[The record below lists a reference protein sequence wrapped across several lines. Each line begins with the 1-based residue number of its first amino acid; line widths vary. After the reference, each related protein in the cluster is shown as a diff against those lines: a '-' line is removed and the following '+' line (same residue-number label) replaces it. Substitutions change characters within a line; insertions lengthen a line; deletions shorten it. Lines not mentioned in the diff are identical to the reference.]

1 MNLFVAVAF
10 LAFGELANLLLV
22 SLSVCSILGEIVRK
36 WGEYKNYKG
45 IPKHKMFEG
54 EKVDCWLMELAL

>member
-22 SLSVCSILGEIVRK
+22 SLSVCSILGELFGNGSNIRIISNQRF
-36 WGEYKNYKG
+36 W
-45 IPKHKMFEG
+45 
-54 EKVDCWLMELAL
+54 EKQAEAFGKRF

>member
-22 SLSVCSILGEIVRK
+22 SLSVCSILGGNCSEMGRI
-36 WGEYKNYKG
+36 
-45 IPKHKMFEG
+45 
-54 EKVDCWLMELAL
+54 